1 VLGAA
6 AAVLREAGWRAVVVA
21 DDNAL
26 VDRAVAH
33 RVGIGW
39 FGHNTNLLVPG
50 VGSWV
55 VLGSV
60 LTDADLAPPPP
71 VPVADRCG
79 GCRSCLDACPTGA
92 LPEPGVLDAGRCL
105 SWLLQTQG
113 AFPEE
118 HREALGRRIYGCDDC
133 QTACPV
139 NRRAPVVEAEVGGPG
154 EWVRLR
160 WLLSATDE
168 ELLDALGAWYIPRR
182 EPRYVRRNALVVLG
196 NLAPPMPSEL
206 VDCLRR
212 WLGSEDPMLVE
223 HAVWAARRH
232 GREDLVEGSAV
243 AESAHPG
250 DN

>member
-1 VLGAA
+1 M
-6 AAVLREAGWRAVVVA
+6 
-21 DDNAL
+21 
-26 VDRAVAH
+26 
-33 RVGIGW
+33 
-39 FGHNTNLLVPG
+39 
-50 VGSWV
+50 
-55 VLGSV
+55 
-60 LTDADLAPPPP
+60 
-71 VPVADRCG
+71 
-79 GCRSCLDACPTGA
+79 
-92 LPEPGVLDAGRCL
+92 
-105 SWLLQTQG
+105 
-113 AFPEE
+113 
-118 HREALGRRIYGCDDC
+118 
-133 QTACPV
+133 
-139 NRRAPVVEAEVGGPG
+139 GGPG

-250 DN
+250 DD